1 MRWVPHAALRPH
13 HCAAIPFVGN
23 STAQDGFIDTGV
35 DLPGW
40 DPHVYVSVTAVKEM
54 ARLIGW
60 QPAHVQQGVRDRLA
74 EKDAE
79 IESLRSDLAEK
90 DKQLDAVQVLKNAG
104 FAQTRAPGRPRKVAA

>member
-23 STAQDGFIDTGV
+23 SNAKGGFIDTGV

-40 DPHVYVSVTAVKEM
+40 DPHVYVSVDAVQEM
-54 ARLIGW
+54 ARMIGW
-60 QPAHVQQGVRDRLA
+60 QPSHVQQGVRDRLA

-79 IESLRSDLAEK
+79 IEQLRSCVAER
-90 DKQLDAVQVLKNAG
+90 DQQLEAVQVLKNAG
-104 FAQTRAPGRPRKVAA
+104 FSQAKPPGRPRKAAA